1 MGAGTLATTASLNHW
16 FVYILRCADNTL
28 YTGVTTDIVRRLAEH
43 NAAGT
48 PAARYTRSRLPVI
61 LVYQEA
67 AATRS
72 AAARRE
78 AAIKKMGRARKLAL
92 CDARTG

>member
-1 MGAGTLATTASLNHW
+1 MNNWL
-16 FVYILRCADNTL
+16 VYILRCSDNTL

-43 NAAGT
+43 NAARA
-48 PAARYTRSRLPVI
+48 PAARYTRGRLPVT
-61 LVYQEA
+61 LLYQEV

-78 AAIKKMGRARKLAL
+78 AAIKKMDRARKLAL
-92 CDARTG
+92 CDARRE